1 MDVDQIFASEVTLA
15 ELTYGAINSADYERH
30 IKEPE
35 WLRQYVMIYEI
46 SDVFEEYGQ
55 IRCALNK
62 IDKNKAKEVG
72 QFDMLIG
79 ATALHYGL
87 TVVTDNI
94 KDFSLMPGVKCVNWV
109 ERK

>member
-1 MDVDQIFASEVTLA
+1 MEKFLLDTCTWIEFFHERNGVPEHARKAGRDVKVYDISE
-15 ELTYGAINSADYERH
+15 
-30 IKEPE
+30 
-35 WLRQYVMIYEI
+35 
-46 SDVFEEYGQ
+46 VFEEYGQ

-62 IDKNKAKEVG
+62 ISKKKAKEVG

-87 TVVTDNI
+87 TVVTDNV

-109 ERK
+109 ER